1 MSFVNKRPKPRFKD
15 RMRRMLMQSHGS
27 GNLANHVTIDK
38 IVFGR
43 GSAKCRET
51 NTQKAVGLLR
61 KWKLLTLFLV
71 MSRD

>member
-1 MSFVNKRPKPRFKD
+1 
-15 RMRRMLMQSHGS
+15 MQSHGA

-51 NTQKAVGLLR
+51 NTQKAVGC
-61 KWKLLTLFLV
+61 KHIGPV
-71 MSRD
+71 CAP

>member
-1 MSFVNKRPKPRFKD
+1 
-15 RMRRMLMQSHGS
+15 MQSHGA

-38 IVFGR
+38 IVSGR
-43 GSAKCRET
+43 GSAKCKET